1 MIEIY
6 HNPRCGTS
14 RKGLQILEDSGKDF
28 KIIKYLDDPLNFE
41 QLQKI
46 ISLLKIKP
54 IDLVRQKESIWKEEF
69 KDKKLSDKRLIEL
82 MIKNP
87 KLMER
92 PLVINGGKAVIGRPP
107 KKILDIL

>member
-28 KIIKYLDDPLNFE
+28 KIIKYLDDPLSVE

-46 ISLLKIKP
+46 IGLLKIKP
-54 IDLVRQKESIWKEEF
+54 IDLVRQKESIWKEKF
-69 KDKKLSDKRLIEL
+69 KDKKLSDQRLIEL
-82 MIKNP
+82 MIKHP

-92 PLVINGGKAVIGRPP
+92 PLVINGEKAIIGRPP
-107 KKILDIL
+107 EKILDIL